1 MQRTGHLSPRHHPAC
16 AAALTVVALLAF
28 MGTWNDFI
36 APLVY
41 LQRPEQ
47 FTLALGL
54 QSFQSQQGGTPWQLL
69 MAASVLVILPVVLLF
84 FVAQKTFIEGIA
96 TTGMKG

>member
-1 MQRTGHLSPRHHPAC
+1 
-16 AAALTVVALLAF
+16 

-41 LQRPEQ
+41 LAKRQQ
-47 FTLALGL
+47 FTLSVAL
-54 QSFQSQQGGTPWQLL
+54 QFFQSRSGGTSWELL
-69 MAASVLVILPVVLLF
+69 MAASLLVIAPIILLF
-84 FVAQKTFIEGIA
+84 FLAQKTFIQGIA